1 MKIDIPE
8 LLLHLRAEIVD
19 GEANGAAAETRVKKK
34 FAERIAFAAYGYAWR
49 HPWIYRLGIK
59 TARQFQ
65 RPYVNEGRIRRLTG
79 LAARIASPVI
89 AWTND
94 RDAPPVAPRTFRE
107 IWKSE
112 QTDRRTSTSDD

>member
-1 MKIDIPE
+1 VLK
-8 LLLHLRAEIVD
+8 
-19 GEANGAAAETRVKKK
+19 
-34 FAERIAFAAYGYAWR
+34 
-49 HPWIYRLGIK
+49 RLFLATLAVVLVPLSAQAG
-59 TARQFQ
+59 TPHGTVTTGSYTQ
-65 RPYVNEGRIRRLTG
+65 PGGLTG